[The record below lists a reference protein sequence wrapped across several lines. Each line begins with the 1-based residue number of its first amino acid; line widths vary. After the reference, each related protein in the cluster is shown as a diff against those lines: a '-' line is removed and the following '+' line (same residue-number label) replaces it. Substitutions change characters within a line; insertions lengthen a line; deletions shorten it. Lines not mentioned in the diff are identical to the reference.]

1 MFFESEWNGQLVD
14 LGGAT
19 SPVQRIVGHA
29 DVATVLSGSPDALWK
44 RCQREAGISHGHFKA
59 YFAGRDQA
67 FAIEVKRAVR
77 LRHPVE
83 VGTLG
88 DFTVPQ
94 SYRYL
99 DVAKFDRVLARGSRR
114 AA

>member
-1 MFFESEWNGQLVD
+1 MRRVRL
-14 LGGAT
+14 
-19 SPVQRIVGHA
+19 SPSSA
-29 DVATVLSGSPDALWK
+29 YSGSRSCFSRANRTVSLSTSAAPRHLCNASSAMPMW
-44 RCQREAGISHGHFKA
+44 QQS
-59 YFAGRDQA
+59 

>member
-1 MFFESEWNGQLVD
+1 
-14 LGGAT
+14 
-19 SPVQRIVGHA
+19 VQRIVGHA